1 MMADSRAT
9 SGCCTIAGALL
20 AGLLLAS
27 VPAAAQEGWEPLV
40 SRPAIK
46 PYDPPPTS
54 PSSALARAARSIPTT
69 RVVTVPPLPKM
80 KPAEAK
86 SATPAKSA
94 APEGTP
100 IPVDGDD
107 IITGSV
113 ESFPSRAPLAIEDSA
128 RLFAENGGLQSS
140 PITTGTVDG
149 PGSDLAQGY
158 CVAISSAAADARIA
172 VQKAKLAEV
181 EKQISQRIAAL
192 EAKTAEYKTWVDRR
206 DEFLKR
212 ANNSLVKIY
221 TQMEPDAAALQLVEM
236 DEETAASLVLKLDP
250 QNASAIL
257 NEMVPEK
264 AARLAATISGAARVK
279 RPNTPQPA
287 PAPQRPAEDDAYGRQ
302 PQPVPERADPD
313 RGRS

>member
-1 MMADSRAT
+1 MMADA
-9 SGCCTIAGALL
+9 SGMLGLFAISGALL
-20 AGLLLAS
+20 VSLLFAAL
-27 VPAAAQEGWEPLV
+27 PATAQESWEPLIT
-40 SRPAIK
+40 RPAIK

-54 PSSALARAARSIPTT
+54 PSHALAKAARSVPSR
-69 RVVTVPPLPKM
+69 RVAPRPPVPQM
-80 KPAEAK
+80 KPAAAK
-86 SATPAKSA
+86 NA
-94 APEGTP
+94 APEISSVPEGTP

-113 ESFPSRAPLAIEDSA
+113 DAFPARAPLAIEDSA
-128 RLFAENGGLQSS
+128 RLFAETGGLTSS
-140 PITTGTVDG
+140 PITTGAVDG
-149 PGSDLAQGY
+149 PNSDLAKSY

-181 EKQISQRIAAL
+181 EKQISQRIATL

-236 DEETAASLVLKLDP
+236 DEETAASLILKLEP

-264 AARLAATISGAARVK
+264 AARLAGTISGAARLK
-279 RPNTPQPA
+279 RPTTPQPVA
-287 PAPQRPAEDDAYGRQ
+287 VPQRPAEEGV
-302 PQPVPERADPD
+302 PQPVPDRAYPD
-313 RGRS
+313 GGR